1 MLYEANIY
9 QMKVEEHTFWVAES
23 KVLKGCVGQ
32 GNSSDEAIKE
42 LEENEKEW
50 INTARKFNIPIPPNS
65 VKREKN
71 YSGKI
76 TLRMSPYIHKRASE
90 YAETLDISLN
100 QYINDALSE
109 YNEKI
114 YHSFN
119 DSSHNQSLVTS
130 KIIDFNYTK
139 SKPVSIIT
147 QFNDVEEK

>member
-23 KVLKGCVGQ
+23 KILKGCVGQ

-42 LEENEKEW
+42 LEENEEEW
-50 INTARKFNIPIPPNS
+50 ISTAKEFNIPIPPNS

-71 YSGKI
+71 YSGKV

-90 YAETLDISLN
+90 YADTLDISLN

-114 YHSFN
+114 YHSLN
-119 DSSHNQSLVTS
+119 DISNNQSLVTS
-130 KIIDFNYTK
+130 KIIDFNITK

-147 QFNDVEEK
+147 HVNNVEEK